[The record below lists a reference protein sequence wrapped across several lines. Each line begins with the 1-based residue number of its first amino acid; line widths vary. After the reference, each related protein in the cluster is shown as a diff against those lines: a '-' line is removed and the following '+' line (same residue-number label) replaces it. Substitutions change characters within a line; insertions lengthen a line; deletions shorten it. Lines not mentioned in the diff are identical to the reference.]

1 MLQDEQ
7 GWENTMGADPW
18 AGKTRGVPPT
28 PSREPTT
35 QSGQWLAFSGFYF
48 VCVDPWLWKSEVVEP
63 QAMGCWGQRSDVS
76 EGPAGWLSFL
86 KASLLTK
93 VGIKSL
99 FFIGGARGRTDARGL
114 VTDHFPQSVPS
125 QQERQ
130 RICV

>member
-1 MLQDEQ
+1 MSRV
-7 GWENTMGADPW
+7 
-18 AGKTRGVPPT
+18 GKTQWGRIPGLGKLGESHPHPAENPL
-28 PSREPTT
+28 PS
-35 QSGQWLAFSGFYF
+35 QGQRLAFSGFYF

-86 KASLLTK
+86 KAPLLTK

-114 VTDHFPQSVPS
+114 VTEHFPQSVPS